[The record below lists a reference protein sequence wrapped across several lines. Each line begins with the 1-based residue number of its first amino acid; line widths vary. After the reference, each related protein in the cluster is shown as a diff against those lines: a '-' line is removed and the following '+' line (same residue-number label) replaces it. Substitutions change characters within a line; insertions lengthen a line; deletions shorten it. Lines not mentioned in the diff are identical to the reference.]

1 MSLDNPSPYEIQQVL
16 AAWNTT
22 REELLKHDP
31 DPDPY
36 AMETAALAE
45 TEGVKD
51 LVTRLIRASQRAD
64 AKYKVA
70 DNMATDLEIRARR
83 YQKRAERFR
92 KTASDIM
99 QIIGERR
106 LDQPDFTLVVRRGQ
120 QKAVITGVV
129 PDEYYD
135 TVTERRVNNARLL
148 DDLKQGVVVEGATLG
163 NGPPHIAVSV
173 K

>member
-1 MSLDNPSPYEIQQVL
+1 MSLDNPSPYEIQQAL
-16 AAWNTT
+16 AAWNTV

-51 LVTRLIRASQRAD
+51 LVVRLIRASQQAD
-64 AKYKVA
+64 VRYKVS

-83 YQKRAERFR
+83 YQKRRDRFR
-92 KTASDIM
+92 QTALDIM
-99 QIIGERR
+99 QIMGETRME
-106 LDQPDFTLVVRRGQ
+106 QPDFTVSVRKGQ
-120 QKAVITGVV
+120 QKAVVTGAV

-135 TVTERRVNNARLL
+135 VVTERKVNNARLL
-148 DDLKQGVVVEGATLG
+148 DDLKEGVVIDGATLG
-163 NGPPHIAVSV
+163 NSPPHIAVSV